1 MRKIIAIFII
11 LAVSGCSTNQVKTGI
26 ASAPDSFKYQKPA
39 TPSLVLESSQTSPK
53 LPTGPIFP
61 LGKADSGNKADAL
74 SVNEEELKKNDSLFA
89 RIGRYIKKG
98 IASWYGPGFHGRK
111 TATGEVFD
119 MYEMTAAHK
128 TLPIPSYAEVTNLA
142 NNRTVVV
149 KINDRGPYVGNRLLD
164 LSYAAAK
171 KLGIKDTGTGKVEIK
186 AISPLQALPQI
197 QQTAASHNKHVF
209 LELGNFGSRSKAV
222 NLHRKLAAQHLAEP
236 VILASKVSKK
246 GRYKIQMGPIKSS
259 KSAEVLS
266 YQLARLGIKDPQI
279 VTETKQN

>member
-11 LAVSGCSTNQVKTGI
+11 LIVSGCSTNQVKTGI
-26 ASAPDSFKYQKPA
+26 ATSTESFHYQKPP

-53 LPTGPIFP
+53 LPTGPLFSLNKPDP
-61 LGKADSGNKADAL
+61 L
-74 SVNEEELKKNDSLFA
+74 VNEEELKNNDSFLN
-89 RIGRYIKKG
+89 RISRYIKKG

-111 TATGEVFD
+111 TATGEIFD

-142 NNRTVVV
+142 NNKTVVV

-171 KLGIKDTGTGKVEIK
+171 KLGIKDSGTGKVEIK
-186 AISPLQALPQI
+186 SISPLQALPQI
-197 QQTAASHNKHVF
+197 QKSAENQNKNVF
-209 LELGNFGSRSKAV
+209 LELGNFSSRIKAA
-222 NLHRKLAAQHLAEP
+222 NLHRKLTALHLVEP

-246 GRYKIQMGPIKSS
+246 SRYKVQMGPIKSS

-266 YQLARLGIKDPQI
+266 YQLAKLGIKDPQI